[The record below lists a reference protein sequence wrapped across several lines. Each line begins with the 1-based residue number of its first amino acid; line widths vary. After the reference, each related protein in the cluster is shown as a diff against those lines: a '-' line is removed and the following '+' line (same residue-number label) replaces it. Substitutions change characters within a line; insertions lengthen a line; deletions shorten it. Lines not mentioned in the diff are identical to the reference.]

1 MLQRIRVKNFK
12 SLKDLDYK
20 CANLNLL
27 TGLNGAGKSSF
38 VQLLLLMREVSKGW
52 HSGENLAHTKVAS
65 FGTYRDLRYCYAL
78 PNETVSFAATF
89 SHRLVSDVFED
100 DPGRKSLFADAVFED
115 LMADGKKSDFTIVR
129 ELVDLSEDRRYVDV
143 VHPSYNA
150 INHSKDFEEYIGFLN
165 EHGGREAV
173 LAMDPGDSDEPFQL
187 QKLER
192 ILRERVKSVCAEV
205 KKSDVEAAKVFERH
219 WKGMKMVDAFRIKP
233 KAIHEGR
240 YLRGKKSESGS
251 GFDPEGSDVVEFLY
265 KFGRTTRLVKNN
277 PMLFPHGEQ
286 VEDQYRDLIDQVN
299 FWLEVVSPGATLKVE
314 RAELG
319 DEERFLASVNFDS
332 DGEESP
338 KEFKPENVGFGISY
352 ILPVLVTL
360 LSAKPEDIVIVENPE
375 AHLHPKGQAKMGELI
390 ARAVASGVQVF
401 VETHSDHVINGIR
414 VAVAEKILKPE
425 DVNIAFFERK
435 EHGAEQDGGA
445 DSKET
450 YAEVRNIKVDDQ
462 GSLSEYPADFM
473 DEWNNQLMELI
484 S

>member
-38 VQLLLLMREVSKGW
+38 VQLLQLLRLTATRADE
-52 HSGENLAHTKVAS
+52 LKVDVPLMKPDFDHVA
-65 FGTYRDLRYCYAL
+65 YDDLRYCYASAEEDVSVSVDFIAKDL
-78 PNETVSFAATF
+78 DALTCHHIGDCDVGGTISRVLGKGPRTNLVRVQNSEAKKVEDEVDAQIEEYKRCARELHPGENEFKLLQGIDMVAFEKFRREADEKLKAIQSKDAALAFAY
-89 SHRLVSDVFED
+89 
-100 DPGRKSLFADAVFED
+100 KSL
-115 LMADGKKSDFTIVR
+115 
-129 ELVDLSEDRRYVDV
+129 
-143 VHPSYNA
+143 
-150 INHSKDFEEYIGFLN
+150 
-165 EHGGREAV
+165 
-173 LAMDPGDSDEPFQL
+173 
-187 QKLER
+187 
-192 ILRERVKSVCAEV
+192 
-205 KKSDVEAAKVFERH
+205 
-219 WKGMKMVDAFRIKP
+219 WKNMKMVSAFRGKP
-233 KAIHEGR
+233 ERIHTGGGEFENPNQWIF
-240 YLRGKKSESGS
+240 SDSGLY
-251 GFDPEGSDVVEFLY
+251 FHPEGENAAEFLSQY
-265 KFGRTTRLVKNN
+265 GMAITMDGFWATGFREDGLDC
-277 PMLFPHGEQ
+277 PMYYPGSVSKDRPGENTH
-286 VEDQYRDLIDQVN
+286 LIDQVN
-299 FWLEVVSPGATLKVE
+299 AWLSVVSPGVRLSVTTTDVGSEKVYE
-314 RAELG
+314 MKVGYGEGEDIRW
-319 DEERFLASVNFDS
+319 FD
-332 DGEESP
+332 P
-338 KEFKPENVGFGISY
+338 KNVGFGISY
-352 ILPVLVTL
+352 TLPVILTL
-360 LSAKPEDIVIVENPE
+360 LTSRQDDIVIIENPE

-445 DSKET
+445 DSMET

>member
-38 VQLLLLMREVSKGW
+38 VQLLQLLRLTATRADE
-52 HSGENLAHTKVAS
+52 LKVDVPLMKPDFDHVA
-65 FGTYRDLRYCYAL
+65 YDDLRYCYASTEEEVSVSVDFIAKDL
-78 PNETVSFAATF
+78 DALTCHHIGDCDVGGTISRVLGKGPRTNLVRVQNSEAKKVEDAVDAQIEEYKRCARELHPGENEFKLLQGIDMVAFEKFRREADEKLKAIQSKDAALAFAY
-89 SHRLVSDVFED
+89 
-100 DPGRKSLFADAVFED
+100 KSL
-115 LMADGKKSDFTIVR
+115 
-129 ELVDLSEDRRYVDV
+129 
-143 VHPSYNA
+143 
-150 INHSKDFEEYIGFLN
+150 
-165 EHGGREAV
+165 
-173 LAMDPGDSDEPFQL
+173 
-187 QKLER
+187 
-192 ILRERVKSVCAEV
+192 
-205 KKSDVEAAKVFERH
+205 
-219 WKGMKMVDAFRIKP
+219 WKNMKMVSAFRGKP
-233 KAIHEGR
+233 ERIHTGGGEFENPNQWIF
-240 YLRGKKSESGS
+240 SDSGLY
-251 GFDPEGSDVVEFLY
+251 FHPEGENAAEFLSQY
-265 KFGRTTRLVKNN
+265 GMAISMDGFWATGFREDGLDC
-277 PMLFPHGEQ
+277 PMYYPGSVSKDLPGENTH
-286 VEDQYRDLIDQVN
+286 LIDQVN
-299 FWLEVVSPGATLKVE
+299 AWLSVVSPGVRLSVTATEVGSEKVYE
-314 RAELG
+314 MKVGYGEGEDIRW
-319 DEERFLASVNFDS
+319 FD
-332 DGEESP
+332 P
-338 KEFKPENVGFGISY
+338 KNVGFGISY
-352 ILPVLVTL
+352 TLPVILTL
-360 LSAKPEDIVIVENPE
+360 LTSRQDDIVIIENPE

-401 VETHSDHVINGIR
+401 VETHSDHVINGVR